1 MEPFK
6 ENIITHNLT
15 FPVDIFLYNH
25 ERKFIVAEPHWHD
38 CIEILYILKGTVEQ
52 QINDKYYMLHGNDI
66 IILNVGDIH
75 GTYRIS
81 DDDVEILVIKFMPD
95 VIENGVS
102 RIYESKYIRAFLNN
116 HNNRSV
122 RIIRD
127 LKNASDIHKLML
139 GLYEEFIAKDSGY
152 EIFIKGYIYQLIAN
166 LIRNGIYTPLYKENE
181 LLSLDKLFEYIESHY
196 NQKIKLEEAAK
207 IYNLSYSYF
216 SRYFKKVT
224 GRTFKDYVDF
234 VRISEV
240 ERLILSKTMNI
251 SEAAY
256 EVGFCNI
263 SSFNRVFKRVRGYTP
278 GEIKKSKTA
287 KE

>member
-6 ENIITHNLT
+6 EKIITHNLT

-52 QINDKYYMLHGNDI
+52 QINDKYYVLHGNDI

-127 LKNASDIHKLML
+127 LKNASDIHL
-139 GLYEEFIAKDSGY
+139 
-152 EIFIKGYIYQLIAN
+152 
-166 LIRNGIYTPLYKENE
+166 P
-181 LLSLDKLFEYIESHY
+181 
-196 NQKIKLEEAAK
+196 
-207 IYNLSYSYF
+207 
-216 SRYFKKVT
+216 
-224 GRTFKDYVDF
+224 
-234 VRISEV
+234 
-240 ERLILSKTMNI
+240 
-251 SEAAY
+251 
-256 EVGFCNI
+256 VGFC
-263 SSFNRVFKRVRGYTP
+263 KL
-278 GEIKKSKTA
+278 
-287 KE
+287 

>member
-52 QINDKYYMLHGNDI
+52 QINDKYYLLHGNDI